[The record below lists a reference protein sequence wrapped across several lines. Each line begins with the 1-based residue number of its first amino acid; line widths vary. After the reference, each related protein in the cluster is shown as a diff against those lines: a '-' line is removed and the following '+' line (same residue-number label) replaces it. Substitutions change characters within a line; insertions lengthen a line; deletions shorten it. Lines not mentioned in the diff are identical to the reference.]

1 MSKTKQLVF
10 CSLFTALIAVGAF
23 IKIPVPVVPFT
34 LQYLFTMLAGLILGP
49 RLGTISVTAYMLLG
63 LAGLPIFTEGGGLW
77 YVLKPSFGYII
88 GFCLGTYLTGRL
100 AQSFREKTLG
110 HYLVANF
117 AGLAVVYLVR
127 TVARYLAANLAGLAV
142 VYAAGMIYYYVICNY
157 VLNTPIAV
165 GPLFLYCFVLAV
177 PGDTTL
183 SVLGAVLIKRLAP
196 LLERSGIWTV
206 SGTPNI
212 PQAATAARS

>member
-23 IKIPVPVVPFT
+23 IKIPLPVVPFT

-88 GFCLGTYLTGRL
+88 GFCIGTYVTGTLAARL
-100 AQSFREKTLG
+100 KK
-110 HYLVANF
+110 
-117 AGLAVVYLVR
+117 R

-196 LLERSGIWTV
+196 LLERSGIWTAA
-206 SGTPNI
+206 GTPNVR
-212 PQAATAARS
+212 QAATAARS

>member
-1 MSKTKQLVF
+1 MNTKTKSMVY
-10 CSLFTALIAVGAF
+10 CGLFTALIAVGAF
-23 IKIPVPVVPFT
+23 IKVPVPVVPFT
-34 LQYLFTMLAGLILGP
+34 LQYLFTMLSGLLLGAK
-49 RLGTISVTAYMLLG
+49 RGAIAVLAYMLLG

-88 GFCLGTYLTGRL
+88 GFCIGTYVTGTL
-100 AQSFREKTLG
+100 AAKLKK
-110 HYLVANF
+110 
-117 AGLAVVYLVR
+117 R
-127 TVARYLAANLAGLAV
+127 TFARYLAANLAGLAV

-177 PGDTTL
+177 PGDTAL

-196 LLERSGIWTV
+196 LLERSGIWTAA
-206 SGTPNI
+206 GTPNVR
-212 PQAATAARS
+212 QAATAARS

>member
-88 GFCLGTYLTGRL
+88 GFCIGTYVTGTL
-100 AQSFREKTLG
+100 AAKLKK
-110 HYLVANF
+110 
-117 AGLAVVYLVR
+117 R
-127 TVARYLAANLAGLAV
+127 TFARYLAANLAGLAV

-157 VLNTPIAV
+157 VPEHPHRG
-165 GPLFLYCFVLAV
+165 GPAV
-177 PGDTTL
+177 P
-183 SVLGAVLIKRLAP
+183 VLFCSRRSRRHRT
-196 LLERSGIWTV
+196 ERSGRSSHQASRSA
-206 SGTPNI
+206 SGAQRHLDRLRNAQYSSGGNGSKILTS
-212 PQAATAARS
+212 TRR

>member
-88 GFCLGTYLTGRL
+88 GFCIGTYVTGTLAARL
-100 AQSFREKTLG
+100 KK
-110 HYLVANF
+110 
-117 AGLAVVYLVR
+117 R
-127 TVARYLAANLAGLAV
+127 TVGFHISVLLTHEDADGEDADHAQDNSNIVNQCKHFLLLLFRCG
-142 VYAAGMIYYYVICNY
+142 VICR
-157 VLNTPIAV
+157 
-165 GPLFLYCFVLAV
+165 
-177 PGDTTL
+177 L
-183 SVLGAVLIKRLAP
+183 S
-196 LLERSGIWTV
+196 
-206 SGTPNI
+206 
-212 PQAATAARS
+212 ARF

>member
-88 GFCLGTYLTGRL
+88 GFCIGTYARL
-100 AQSFREKTLG
+100 KK
-110 HYLVANF
+110 
-117 AGLAVVYLVR
+117 R
-127 TVARYLAANLAGLAV
+127 TIARYLAANLAGLAV

-177 PGDTTL
+177 PGDTAL

>member
-49 RLGTISVTAYMLLG
+49 RLGTISVAAYMLLG

-88 GFCLGTYLTGRL
+88 GFCIGTYVTGTL
-100 AQSFREKTLG
+100 AAKLKK
-110 HYLVANF
+110 
-117 AGLAVVYLVR
+117 R
-127 TVARYLAANLAGLAV
+127 TFARYLAANLAGLAV

-157 VLNTPIAV
+157 VIDTPI
-165 GPLFLYCFVLAV
+165 GIWPLILYCFLLAV
-177 PGDTTL
+177 PGDIAL
-183 SVLGAVLIKRLAP
+183 SILGAVIAKRVRPVVMQYLSMP
-196 LLERSGIWTV
+196 NTLL
-206 SGTPNI
+206 PNTEE
-212 PQAATAARS
+212 TAK

>member
-49 RLGTISVTAYMLLG
+49 RLGTISVAAYMLLG

-88 GFCLGTYLTGRL
+88 GFCIGTYVTGTLAARL
-100 AQSFREKTLG
+100 KK
-110 HYLVANF
+110 
-117 AGLAVVYLVR
+117 R

-177 PGDTTL
+177 PGDTSL
-183 SVLGAVLIKRLAP
+183 SILGAVLIKRLAP
-196 LLERSGIWTV
+196 LLERSGIWTAAR
-206 SGTPNI
+206 TPNI
-212 PQAATAARS
+212 LTAASARS